1 MKIIQSF
8 LLLTVGF
15 CATTVVYAQELKP
28 EIAKPVE
35 IKIAPAAADNKPSS
49 LPELK
54 PQPGADSK
62 ETASSA
68 VGETASPLKKD
79 ENVKPNEN
87 AKTVALTIEGN
98 ETTKNLTA
106 EQLKTLN
113 GVSERPTVKAA
124 VPNTID
130 NSVRPVPAKPAVG
143 KVQQQQ

>member
-1 MKIIQSF
+1 MKIIKSF
-8 LLLTVGF
+8 FLLTVGF
-15 CATTVVYAQELKP
+15 CATTILYAQELKP

-35 IKIAPAAADNKPSS
+35 IKIPPAAVDNKPSPV
-49 LPELK
+49 PELK
-54 PQPGADSK
+54 PQPGADPK

-68 VGETASPLKKD
+68 VSDTPSPLKKD

-98 ETTKNLTA
+98 EATKNLTT

-113 GVSERPTVKAA
+113 GVSERPKVTAA
-124 VPNTID
+124 MPNTID
-130 NSVRPVPAKPAVG
+130 NSVRPVPAKPVVG